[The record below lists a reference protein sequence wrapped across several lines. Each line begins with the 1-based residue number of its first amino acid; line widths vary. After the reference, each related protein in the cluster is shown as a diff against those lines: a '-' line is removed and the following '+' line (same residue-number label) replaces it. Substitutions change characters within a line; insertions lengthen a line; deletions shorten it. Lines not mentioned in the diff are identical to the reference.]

1 MLLDIPYGQIAKRLA
16 GERQVARMS
25 AQAVGHNPVSL
36 IVPCH
41 RVIGKDGSLTGYGGG
56 LWRKEWLLQLENS
69 VHVHYYRLSMRA
81 AFFIALQNLPGRD
94 FYWSRQ
100 EIPQL
105 FRIQTVANIKLTPNQ
120 GFRKVQKL
128 MVLLQQAYESRFIFV
143 LPMRIQHEIYSGMSL

>member
-1 MLLDIPYGQIAKRLA
+1 MAMPTDDNKADGDI
-16 GERQVARMS
+16 
-25 AQAVGHNPVSL
+25 
-36 IVPCH
+36 
-41 RVIGKDGSLTGYGGG
+41 GGG
-56 LWRKEWLLQLENS
+56 VCRNIIVS
-69 VHVHYYRLSMRA
+69 VHYYRLSMRA

-128 MVLLQQAYESRFIFV
+128 MVLLQHAYKSRFIFV
-143 LPMRIQHEIYSGMSL
+143 LPLRIQHEIHSGMSL